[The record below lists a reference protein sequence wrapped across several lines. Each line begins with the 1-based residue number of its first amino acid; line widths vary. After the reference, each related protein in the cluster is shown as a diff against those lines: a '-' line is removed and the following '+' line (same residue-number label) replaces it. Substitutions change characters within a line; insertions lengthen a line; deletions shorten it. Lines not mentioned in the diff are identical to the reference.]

1 MTNDY
6 SDLLAKAEAAI
17 ATTASISDEQSSLLK
32 ALDARSAFR
41 LAASPDVIRALVEGL
56 NQALKQSDALQ
67 DLAFEADDLR
77 AQLVHRVQEHDA
89 LVLRLREA
97 EEALR
102 IIASGNDLY
111 GDVSEDELVRLQ
123 KDCGTYSPPTQL
135 TYHARL
141 APGGKG
147 DLAFTWSDKPHR
159 IVFDLCDRIEVAA
172 AYFDTT
178 EGGE

>member
-41 LAASPDVIRALVEGL
+41 LAASPDVIR
-56 NQALKQSDALQ
+56 
-67 DLAFEADDLR
+67 
-77 AQLVHRVQEHDA
+77 A